1 MATVNSRMPSAL
13 YPVTRQARAALAR
26 SLHWGVS
33 DGVPRLALRAA
44 ARRGDLQGRLVQ
56 ATADPDPR
64 RVWQV
69 IEEIRSHGPLSRT
82 AFGFV
87 TADHSVV
94 KEVLASSAFGAGL
107 PAPPQPWVAR
117 LVERTTPPTVHPLRP
132 PSLLATEP
140 PDHTRYRRLVT
151 RVFTA
156 RAVEKL
162 RDRTEEIARDLLDQV
177 GRQPGPVDLVASYCA
192 PLPVAVICEVLGVPE
207 EEQQRVLEMG
217 TAAAASLD
225 MGLDWGAY
233 RRVDDALAAFDAWL
247 TDHLTRLRDQP
258 GDDLMSQLVRAREDG
273 VGLDDQE
280 LKATAGLVLAAGFET
295 TVNLLGNAV
304 VLLTDDAAEGGVRSQ
319 LAALREDP
327 SLWGNA
333 VEEVLRL
340 DPPVLM
346 TARTCREETEVAGQR
361 IPEGALVAT
370 LLGGANRDP
379 EVFADPERF
388 DVTRDNARD
397 HLAFSSGRHHCLGAS
412 LARMEGEVGLRALFD
427 RFPDLQVMPGA
438 RRRPTRILRGYESL
452 PVRLT

>member
-1 MATVNSRMPSAL
+1 MMTSVTHPPSAL
-13 YPVTRQARAALAR
+13 YPATRRARAALAR

-33 DGVPRLALRAA
+33 DGLPRLALRAA
-44 ARRGDLQGRLVQ
+44 ARRGDLQGRLVV

-64 RVWQV
+64 VVWEV
-69 IEEIRSHGPLSRT
+69 IEEIRAQGPLSRS

-87 TADHSVV
+87 TAHHSVV
-94 KEVLASSAFGAGL
+94 KEVLSSPAFGAGL
-107 PAPPQPWVAR
+107 PAPPQPWAAR
-117 LVERTTPPTVHPLRP
+117 LVERTTPPTIHPLRP

-162 RDRTEEIARDLLDQV
+162 RDRTEEIARDLV
-177 GRQPGPVDLVASYCA
+177 ERMAHHAAPVDLVASYCA

-207 EEQQRVLEMG
+207 TEQQRVLEMG

-233 RRVDDALAAFDAWL
+233 RRVDDALGAFDAWL
-247 TDHLTRLRDQP
+247 TDHLARLRDQP

-304 VLLTDDAAEGGVRSQ
+304 ALLAGDDRGQVQVLRDDPA
-319 LAALREDP
+319 
-327 SLWGNA
+327 LWGNA

-346 TARTCREETEVAGQR
+346 TARTCREATEVAGMQ
-361 IPEGALVAT
+361 IPQGALVAT

-379 EVFADPERF
+379 EVFTDPTRF
-388 DVTRDNARD
+388 DVARANARD
-397 HLAFSSGRHHCLGAS
+397 HVAFSAGRHHCLGAS
-412 LARMEGEVGLRALFD
+412 LARMEGEVGLRVLFD
-427 RFPDLQVMPGA
+427 RFPDLRVAPGA
-438 RRRPTRILRGYESL
+438 RRRPTRILRGYENL